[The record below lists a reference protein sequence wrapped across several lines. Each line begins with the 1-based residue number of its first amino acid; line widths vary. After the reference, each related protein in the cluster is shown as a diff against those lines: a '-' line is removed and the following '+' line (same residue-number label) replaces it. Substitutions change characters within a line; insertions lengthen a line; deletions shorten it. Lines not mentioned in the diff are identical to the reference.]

1 MLAFSTQREKWG
13 DIYCENLEHRVA
25 VGVSRPATEMG
36 EMKSLARRLAG
47 AIPVAMIVLATWNG
61 TASAQTT
68 DTPAPKNGDTAD
80 QFKEGAQRIGEGAE
94 RIGEGIKQGAIQT
107 WDAVKAGASAAA
119 EIGRASCRERV

>member
-1 MLAFSTQREKWG
+1 M
-13 DIYCENLEHRVA
+13 A

-119 EIGRASCRERV
+119 DKIQGGSGTPKTATMPPPPPPPRPDDPPR